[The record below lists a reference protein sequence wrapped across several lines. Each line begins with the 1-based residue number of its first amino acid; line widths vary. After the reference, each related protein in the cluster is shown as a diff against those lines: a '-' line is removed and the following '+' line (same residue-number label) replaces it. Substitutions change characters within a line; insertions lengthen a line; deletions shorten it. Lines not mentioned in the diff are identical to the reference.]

1 MDNSEAYELT
11 LAVHQLVNKLDTQ
24 NSQQEEANNL
34 IRNLIG
40 ALNTNSQELLELR
53 QQLEERK

>member
-24 NSQQEEANNL
+24 NSQQEEANDL